1 MCKKAGLDL
10 QKTSMNLKIDS
21 IDCEFQAK
29 MGRKKDQGVI
39 DITGHVTKLL
49 VSQVSTAW

>member
-1 MCKKAGLDL
+1 MCKNEGLDL
-10 QKTSMNLKIDS
+10 QKISMNLKIDS
-21 IDCEFQAK
+21 TYCEFQAK

-49 VSQVSTAW
+49 VSQVSSA